1 MKQRIIPIPKHLITI
16 PMIRYSKLVSL
27 LCALL
32 FASALFAQSNG
43 SNSPYSRYGFG
54 MLNDGAGGFNKGM
67 AGLSYGMRNG
77 RDINTS
83 NPASYSAIDSLA
95 FIFDTGFSIQN
106 GNFKNETAGTNARN
120 TSFDYLTA
128 GFRLAPGL
136 GMSLGMLPYSSIGYS
151 IKHNQAVSNEN
162 LIQTETYS
170 GNGGLHEVYIG
181 LGWAPVKRL
190 SAGFNIGY
198 LWGNL
203 EHKGAIAFNEAG
215 ANSSLLFYESDVR
228 TYKADFGLQYVQ
240 SLNKDNSLTLGLTYG
255 LGHNIKSK
263 AHYYRQTIANNKVSA
278 GDSLTCSD
286 AYQLPHT
293 FGAGLVWQH
302 KDNLRVGADYS
313 YQKWADVKAP
323 VFDGTDYVSRTGL
336 FTDRHK
342 FTVGAEYIPD
352 LNGTKWRHYI
362 RYRAGFSYTSPYTLV
377 DGRDGPRNYSV
388 SLGVGLPI
396 INFLNKGSVV
406 NISAQY
412 ERVEPQMAGM
422 ITENYFRL
430 CIGLTF
436 NEQWFMKWKVN

>member
-1 MKQRIIPIPKHLITI
+1 MTTYQRF
-16 PMIRYSKLVSL
+16 VSL
-27 LCALL
+27 LCALIL
-32 FASALFAQSNG
+32 TSALFAQSNG

-54 MLNDGAGGFNKGM
+54 TLNDGGGGFNKGM
-67 AGLSYGMRNG
+67 AGLSIGMRNG
-77 RDINTS
+77 RDLNTA

-106 GNFKNETAGTNARN
+106 GNFKSETASTNARN
-120 TSFDYLTA
+120 TSFDYLSA
-128 GFRLAPGL
+128 GFRLAPRL
-136 GMSLGMLPYSSIGYS
+136 GMSLGLLPYSSIGYTVN
-151 IKHNQAVSNEN
+151 HNQTVSNEN
-162 LIQTETYS
+162 LIQTETYT

-181 LGWAPVKRL
+181 LGWAPVKRISL
-190 SAGFNIGY
+190 GANVGY

-203 EHKGAIAFNEAG
+203 EHKGSIAFSETG

-228 TYKADFGLQYVQ
+228 TYKVDFGLQYEQ
-240 SLNKDNSLTLGLTYG
+240 PLGKNNSLTLGLTYG
-255 LGHNIKSK
+255 LGHNIKSD
-263 AHYYRQTIANNKVSA
+263 AHYYRQTLSNNTVSA
-278 GDSLTCSD
+278 GDSLTCSE

-293 FGAGLVWQH
+293 FGAGLVWTH
-302 KDNLRVGADYS
+302 KDNLRIGADYS
-313 YQKWADVKAP
+313 YQQWADVKAP
-323 VFDGTDYVSRTGL
+323 YFDGKDYVSRPGL

-342 FTVGAEYIPD
+342 ITVGGEYIPN

-396 INFLNKGSVV
+396 INYLNKGSVI

-412 ERVEPQMAGM
+412 DRVQPQMAGM